1 MIEDNE
7 KHIGNSQMHDSSKTA
22 QPPLNRESTN
32 TIVSASVKVSLEI
45 QERVQSTKHEFYSN
59 QTVLM
64 VTCVSF
70 FLFVVAEII
79 GALAGHSLSLLG
91 DAAAMSVDVFSYF
104 SNMYA
109 ERIRNRGGDLNRGT
123 RMMLE
128 VYIPSFSICLLL
140 GVTGHI
146 MNESIKVLKGE
157 GGKDD
162 VNVYFMWGF
171 SSCNALVDLLS
182 TYFFI
187 RGGRNVFFYTT
198 VEKAQKS
205 SSSYR
210 QVIAADDE
218 EDQAQISNDRIS
230 SEIIVSSKFNLNMA
244 SAFTHLGGDTLR
256 TISVFIAAA
265 VATATDIESN
275 LCDSWAAIIAATT
288 IICIV
293 IPLIREIYKTAMRI
307 DEEAALL

>member
-1 MIEDNE
+1 MD
-7 KHIGNSQMHDSSKTA
+7 DPSKT
-22 QPPLNRESTN
+22 TN
-32 TIVSASVKVSLEI
+32 TIVGANVKVSLQIEAPA
-45 QERVQSTKHEFYSN
+45 KHEFYSN

-64 VTCVSF
+64 VTCISF

-123 RMMLE
+123 KMMLE

-146 MNESIKVLKGE
+146 MNESVKVLKGE

-187 RGGRNVFFYTT
+187 RGGRSVFFYTT

-205 SSSYR
+205 SSYR
-210 QVIAADDE
+210 EIIVADDE
-218 EDQAQISNDRIS
+218 EDPAQTQISNDRIS

-244 SAFTHLGGDTLR
+244 SAFTHLGGDSLR

-265 VATATDIESN
+265 VATATNIDGN
-275 LCDSWAAIIAATT
+275 MCDAWAAIIAATT

-293 IPLIREIYKTAMRI
+293 IPLIREIYKTAMSI
-307 DEEAALL
+307 DEEAVLL

>member
-1 MIEDNE
+1 
-7 KHIGNSQMHDSSKTA
+7 MHDPSKTI
-22 QPPLNRESTN
+22 QPRESTN
-32 TIVSASVKVSLEI
+32 TIVGANVKVSLQIEAPA
-45 QERVQSTKHEFYSN
+45 KHEFYSN

-64 VTCVSF
+64 VTCISF

-123 RMMLE
+123 KMMLE

-146 MNESIKVLKGE
+146 MNESVKVLKGE

-187 RGGRNVFFYTT
+187 RGGRSVFFYTT

-205 SSSYR
+205 SSYR
-210 QVIAADDE
+210 EIIVADDE
-218 EDQAQISNDRIS
+218 EDPAQTQISNDRIS

-244 SAFTHLGGDTLR
+244 SAFTHLGGDSLR

-265 VATATDIESN
+265 VATATDIDGN
-275 LCDSWAAIIAATT
+275 LCDAWAAIIAATT

-293 IPLIREIYKTAMRI
+293 IPLIREIYKTAMSI
-307 DEEAALL
+307 DEEAVLL